1 LFILEKCLSPLN
13 DEVVKI
19 VFQFPDLL
27 IEGKDGSRSRLYR
40 KGIDFG
46 NSILDAIDFDVV
58 DGKTSGVAYK
68 FRHSDELRGL

>member
-1 LFILEKCLSPLN
+1 M
-13 DEVVKI
+13 
-19 VFQFPDLL
+19 
-27 IEGKDGSRSRLYR
+27 YR

-68 FRHSDELRGL
+68 FRHSNKLMRL